1 MNRSAPLLPDL
12 LDQTVARHPGRI
24 ALIFKGES
32 ISWRDYRDR
41 VDNVAKG
48 LLAMGIGMGDRIGVM
63 APNCPEYLYTY
74 LAAARIGAITVG
86 FNPLYSLREVAN
98 LAVATRPSVLVVAD
112 LGQRWPHLK
121 QAMCAL
127 TPNPLFVTIGRSHQK
142 GVASFRH
149 LAQSDWQDQSAN
161 LSRRRTQVSEK
172 DGVLIVPTGGSNGRP
187 KGALL
192 THANIVANISAQVDH
207 LGFDQRDRLLLHLPL
222 SHVSGATIL
231 AIPPLMT
238 GATLI
243 VHERFHPYATLRA
256 VADSGITVLGQVP
269 TMYIMEFGHREFPA
283 VDLSALRMVIVSGA
297 PTAPEVMVRI
307 DQMAP
312 SAVHGYGLTE
322 AGGFVTF
329 TDPDADQALTS
340 GDVGRPMPNVELQIV
355 DEIRQPGPDGMVGEI
370 AVRGPMVMREY
381 YGEPGQTAEAIDG
394 NGWLYTGD
402 LGLIDERQNLQLA
415 GLKKEMFFTGGYNV
429 YPWEIEGYACK
440 CPGVAMAACVP
451 VAHAVLGQT
460 GVLFVVPLPGEEV
473 TSHQVWA
480 HCKAGLAK
488 YKLPT
493 RIVLCDELPLTG
505 AGKVDKAKLSRL
517 AERSV

>member
-1 MNRSAPLLPDL
+1 MNRNVPLLPDL
-12 LDQTVARHPGRI
+12 LDQTVAQHPDRI

-32 ISWRDYRDR
+32 ISWREYRDR

-48 LLAMGIGMGDRIGVM
+48 LLAMGVGVGDRIGVM
-63 APNCPEYLYTY
+63 ASNCPEYLYTY

-86 FNPLYSLREVAN
+86 FNPLYSLREVVNFA
-98 LAVATRPSVLVVAD
+98 ATTRPSVVVVAD
-112 LGQRWPHLK
+112 LGKRWLHLK
-121 QAMCAL
+121 QAMRAL
-127 TPNPLFVTIGRSHQK
+127 TPGPLFVTIGKGHQK
-142 GVASFRH
+142 GATSFRD
-149 LAQSDWQDQSAN
+149 LALSDWQGQSTN
-161 LSRRRTQVSEK
+161 LSGRRTQVSEE

-207 LGFDQRDRLLLHLPL
+207 LGFDQHDRLLLHLPL

-238 GATLI
+238 GAALVI
-243 VHERFHPYATLRA
+243 HERFHPYATLRA

-269 TMYIMEFGHREFPA
+269 TMYIMEFGHRDFSA
-283 VDLSALRMVIVSGA
+283 VDLSSLRMVIVSGA
-297 PTAPEVMVRI
+297 PTAPEVMAKI
-307 DQMAP
+307 SQMAP

-329 TDPDADQALTS
+329 TAPDDDRTLTS
-340 GDVGRPMPNVELQIV
+340 GAVGQPMPNVELQIV
-355 DEIRQPGPDGMVGEI
+355 DEIRQPCQDGMVGEI
-370 AVRGPMVMREY
+370 ALRGPMVMSGY

-402 LGLIDERQNLQLA
+402 LGLIDERQNLRLA
-415 GLKKEMFFTGGYNV
+415 GLKKEIFFTGGYNV
-429 YPWEIEGYACK
+429 YPWEIEDYTCN
-440 CPGVAMAACVP
+440 CPSVAMAACVP
-451 VAHAVLGQT
+451 VSHPVLGQT
-460 GVLFVVPLPGEEV
+460 GVLFVVPLLGEEV
-473 TSHQVWA
+473 TSHQIWA

-505 AGKVDKAKLSRL
+505 AGKVDKAKLSRQ
-517 AERSV
+517 AEALV